1 MVAAMLYCPEQAGE
15 VSVKLS
21 RRTLVQAAAGAVVAG
36 RAASAQGTG
45 PTRSVSLMVGYPP
58 GGTTDIIA
66 RGVADHLSKAFGQS
80 VLVENKAGATGMI
93 AAQLVV
99 KAPPDGHQL
108 LMLAG
113 PNFVDKPPVD
123 TYTAFTPI
131 TLLAKGATMFAVP
144 ANSPW
149 KTLKQVLDE
158 AKAKPGTVN
167 YATSGIGTGQHLFA
181 ELVAHQAGVK
191 LNHIPYKGGGQ
202 AVSDLV
208 AGQVPFAMLGVS
220 PLLPHIKAGRLRGLA
235 VSTKQRLAALP
246 DVPSIAEAGGI
257 ADYDTFQ
264 WFALVAPP
272 GTPAA
277 IVERINRET
286 RAALALPAI
295 RQAFATAAIEP
306 APSSPAELGA
316 FLKAQNE
323 RWNDIAKKRG
333 ITTGG

>member
-1 MVAAMLYCPEQAGE
+1 M
-15 VSVKLS
+15 K
-21 RRTLVQAAAGAVVAG
+21 RRTFVQAAAGAAVAG
-36 RAASAQGTG
+36 RAASAQGTW

-58 GGTTDIIA
+58 GGSTDIVA
-66 RGVADHLSKAFGQS
+66 RGIADRLTRAFGQS

-113 PNFVDKPPVD
+113 PNFVDNPPVD
-123 TYTAFTPI
+123 TYTAFAPI

-144 ANSPW
+144 ASSPW
-149 KTLKQVLDE
+149 TSLKQVLDE
-158 AKAKPGTVN
+158 ARAKPGTVN
-167 YATSGIGTGQHLFA
+167 YATSGIGTNQHLFA
-181 ELVAHQAGVK
+181 ELVAQQVGVT

-202 AVSDLV
+202 AVTDLV
-208 AGQVPFAMLGVS
+208 AGQVPFAMLGAA
-220 PLLPHIKAGRLRGLA
+220 PLLPHIKAGRLRGLG

-246 DVPSIAEAGGI
+246 DVPSIAEAAGI
-257 ADYDTFQ
+257 GDYDTFQ

-277 IVERINRET
+277 ILERINRET
-286 RAALALPAI
+286 RAALADPALA
-295 RQAFATAAIEP
+295 QAFAAAAIDP
-306 APSSPAELGA
+306 APSSPEELGA
-316 FLKAQNE
+316 FLKAQNA

-333 ITTGG
+333 ITNG

>member
-1 MVAAMLYCPEQAGE
+1 MT
-15 VSVKLS
+15 LS
-21 RRTLVQAAAGAVVAG
+21 RRSFVQAAVGGVVAG
-36 RAASAQGTG
+36 RAARAQA
-45 PTRSVSLMVGYPP
+45 PWPARAVSLMVGYPP

-66 RGVADHLSKAFGQS
+66 RGIAERLTKAFGES

-93 AAQLVV
+93 AAQIVV

-131 TLLAKGATMFAVP
+131 SLLAKGATMFAVP
-144 ANSPW
+144 ASSPW
-149 KTLKQVLDE
+149 QTLKQVLDE

-181 ELVAHQAGVK
+181 ELVAQQAGVK

-202 AVSDLV
+202 AVTDLV
-208 AGQVPFAMLGVS
+208 AAQVPFAMLGAA
-220 PLLPHIKAGRLRGLA
+220 PLVPHIKAGRLRGLA

-246 DVPSIAEAGGI
+246 DVPSIAEAAGI
-257 ADYDTFQ
+257 PDYDTFQ

-277 IVERINRET
+277 IVERINREVRT
-286 RAALALPAI
+286 ALADPALGK
-295 RQAFATAAIEP
+295 AFATAAIDP
-306 APSSPAELGA
+306 APSSPDELGA
-316 FLKAQNE
+316 FLKAQNA

-333 ITTGG
+333 ITNG

>member
-1 MVAAMLYCPEQAGE
+1 M
-15 VSVKLS
+15 KLS
-21 RRTLVQAAAGAVVAG
+21 RRMLVKATAGAVVAG
-36 RAASAQGTG
+36 RAANAQAPW
-45 PTRSVSLMVGYPP
+45 PTRAVSLMVGYPP
-58 GGTTDIIA
+58 GGTTDIVA
-66 RGVADHLSKAFGQS
+66 RGIADRLSKAFGQS

-93 AAQLVV
+93 AAQIVV

-113 PNFVDKPPVD
+113 PNFVDNPPVD

-144 ANSPW
+144 ASSPW
-149 KTLKQVLDE
+149 TSLKQVLDE
-158 AKAKPGTVN
+158 ARAKPGTVN

-181 ELVAHQAGVK
+181 ELVAQQAGVS

-202 AVSDLV
+202 AVTDLV
-208 AGQVPFAMLGVS
+208 AGQVPFAMLGAA
-220 PLLPHIKAGRLRGLA
+220 PLVPHIKAGRLRGLG
-235 VSTKQRLAALP
+235 VSTRQRLAALP
-246 DVPSIAEAGGI
+246 DVPSIAEASGI

-286 RAALALPAI
+286 RAALADAALG
-295 RQAFATAAIEP
+295 QAFAAAAIDP
-306 APSSPAELGA
+306 APSSPDELGA

-333 ITTGG
+333 ITSSGT

>member
-1 MVAAMLYCPEQAGE
+1 M
-15 VSVKLS
+15 K
-21 RRTLVQAAAGAVVAG
+21 RRTFVQAATGAVIAG
-36 RAASAQGTG
+36 RAANAQGTW
-45 PTRSVSLMVGYPP
+45 PSRAVSLMVGYPP

-66 RGVADHLSKAFGQS
+66 RGIADHLTRALGQT

-144 ANSPW
+144 AGSPW
-149 KTLKQVLDE
+149 TSLKQVLDE
-158 AKAKPGTVN
+158 ARAKPGSVN

-181 ELVAHQAGVK
+181 ELVAQQAGVT
-191 LNHIPYKGGGQ
+191 LNHVPYKGGGQ
-202 AVSDLV
+202 AVTDLV
-208 AGQVPFAMLGVS
+208 AAQVPFAMLGVS

-235 VSTKQRLAALP
+235 VSTRQRLAALP
-246 DVPSIAEAGGI
+246 DVPSIAEASGI

-272 GTPAA
+272 GLPAP

-286 RAALALPAI
+286 RTALAQQSI
-295 RQAFATAAIEP
+295 RDAFATAAIEP
-306 APSSPAELGA
+306 APSRPDELGA
-316 FLKAQNE
+316 FLKGQNE

-333 ITTGG
+333 ITGSGT